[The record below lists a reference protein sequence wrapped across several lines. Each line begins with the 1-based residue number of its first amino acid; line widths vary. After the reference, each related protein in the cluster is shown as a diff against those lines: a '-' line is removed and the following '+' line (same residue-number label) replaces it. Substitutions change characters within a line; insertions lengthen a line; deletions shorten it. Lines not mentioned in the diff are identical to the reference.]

1 MKCHGEKN
9 STKGAPTTPA
19 MLPHPPALCP
29 HPIWHKW
36 EQMGEVVAVGTGP
49 AAPGALPTAASPQ
62 LPATRTGQ
70 GRGTR
75 GTGDSRDTRDTR
87 DTRDME
93 QLHNQGTSLHLHSQE
108 RETWVQG
115 DVLTSSIL
123 SECFM
128 AS

>member
-1 MKCHGEKN
+1 M
-9 STKGAPTTPA
+9 
-19 MLPHPPALCP
+19 
-29 HPIWHKW
+29 
-36 EQMGEVVAVGTGP
+36 GTGP
-49 AAPGALPTAASPQ
+49 AAPRALPTAASPQ

-75 GTGDSRDTRDTR
+75 GTGDSRDSR

-93 QLHNQGTSLHLHSQE
+93 QLHDQGTSLHLHSQE

-115 DVLTSSIL
+115 DMLTSSVL